1 MLVNDI
7 LVHGGRL
14 SNILQLINSKTPT
27 VDIYSQ
33 NETGGKNT
41 NMCPSDQNDFC
52 TKVTGGL

>member
-7 LVHGGRL
+7 LLYGGRL

-33 NETGGKNT
+33 NETGGGKH
-41 NMCPSDQNDFC
+41 
-52 TKVTGGL
+52 